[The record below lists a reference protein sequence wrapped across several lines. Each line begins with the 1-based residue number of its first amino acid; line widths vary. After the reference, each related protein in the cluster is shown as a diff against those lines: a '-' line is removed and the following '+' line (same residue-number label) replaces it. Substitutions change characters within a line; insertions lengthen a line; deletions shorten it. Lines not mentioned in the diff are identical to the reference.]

1 MNENYFAVVD
11 RNGRFTGI
19 YTYETTKEKAEE
31 SCVKAQQK
39 NTEDLVLFAEYAE
52 KYGNDNKYWLD
63 RLEEAKKKEYVVMTM
78 GEFERIQREKTLA
91 LPVREVTEEDWDYA
105 LGVLPPEKWCRISGV
120 EMFCM
125 SEFDYGVYT
134 SQYARVGGKYYT
146 ATVDYFD
153 QSTWIH
159 NRLPQ

>member
-1 MNENYFAVVD
+1 MNENYFVIVD
-11 RNGRFTGI
+11 KNGRYSSI
-19 YTYETTKEKAEE
+19 YTYEKTREKAEE
-31 SCVKAQQK
+31 SCAEAQRK
-39 NTEDLVLFAEYAE
+39 NAQELVLFAEYAE
-52 KYGNDNKYWLD
+52 RYEKDKEYWLN
-63 RLEEAKKKEYVVMTM
+63 RIERERNVEYVVTTLK
-78 GEFERIQREKTLA
+78 EFYRIQREKALA

-105 LGVLPPEKWCRISGV
+105 LNVLPPEKWCRINGV

-134 SQYARVGGKYYT
+134 SQYARAGGKYYT